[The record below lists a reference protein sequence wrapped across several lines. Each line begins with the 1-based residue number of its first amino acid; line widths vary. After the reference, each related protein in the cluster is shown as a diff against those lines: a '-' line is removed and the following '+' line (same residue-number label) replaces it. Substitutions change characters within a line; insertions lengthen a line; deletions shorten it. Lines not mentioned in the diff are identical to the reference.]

1 METNDLAAKNFETY
15 LDVAADIINVLI
27 YEGLQ
32 RINKD
37 SLLASPTENVY
48 QGRENLR
55 NQLEDV
61 ARYEI
66 HDGQVTMQY
75 LFANQTRRDPKM
87 IFRKAGYI
95 GGAYREQ
102 YDGKAKDV
110 YPVVEI
116 VLYWGEGSWK
126 QNRSIYE
133 MFQSRNYPGKV
144 LDYIDDLK
152 LHVFEMRKLPKE
164 IRNLF
169 QSDMRIVVDYLA
181 EGNGYRS
188 DQKVVHKEALI
199 KLLRTLSGEEHVE
212 DTIEQ
217 LQKMGIKEEDE
228 ITVCELFDQ
237 YTRQGK
243 QEGIKEGK
251 KEGIREGL
259 KAGLKEGIQALI
271 VTCKELGADFDRT
284 EEKVK
289 QRFHLS
295 DADAAENMRLYW

>member
-1 METNDLAAKNFETY
+1 METNDLTAKNFETY
-15 LDVAADIINVLI
+15 PDVAADIINVLI

-37 SLLASPTENVY
+37 SLLASPTETVY

-61 ARYEI
+61 ARYEM
-66 HDGQVTMQY
+66 HDGRVTMQY

-87 IFRKAGYI
+87 IFRKAGYV
-95 GGAYREQ
+95 GSAYREQ

-133 MFQSRNYPGKV
+133 MFQSRNHPGKV
-144 LDYIDDLK
+144 LDYIDNLK
-152 LHVFEMRKLPKE
+152 LHIFEMRKLPKE

-199 KLLRTLSGEEHVE
+199 KLLRTLSGEKNVE
-212 DTIEQ
+212 DTLDC
-217 LQKMGIKEEDE
+217 LQKMGVKEEDN

-237 YTRQGK
+237 YTRQGR
-243 QEGIKEGK
+243 QEGIE
-251 KEGIREGL
+251 E
-259 KAGLKEGIQALI
+259 GLKEGIQALI
-271 VTCKELGADFDRT
+271 V
-284 EEKVK
+284 
-289 QRFHLS
+289 
-295 DADAAENMRLYW
+295 